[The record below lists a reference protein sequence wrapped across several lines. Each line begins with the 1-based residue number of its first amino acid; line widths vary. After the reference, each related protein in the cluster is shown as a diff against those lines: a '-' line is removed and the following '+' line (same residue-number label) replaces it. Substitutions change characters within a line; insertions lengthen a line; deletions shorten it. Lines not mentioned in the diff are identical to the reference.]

1 MKKKIIIAGGSGFIG
16 QELANYFKN
25 KYHVIV
31 LTRGN
36 YKNENGITFMN
47 WDAKSLGNW
56 ATELEGA
63 EALINLTGKSVN
75 CRYNEANKAEIYESR
90 LNSTAIL
97 GEAIKQCKQK
107 PKVWINAASGTIYRN
122 EFEKPNTETN
132 GIIGEGFSVDVCQKW
147 EQMFYSFSFKEVRQI
162 NLRIAIVLQKD
173 KSVMI
178 PFKKLAKFGLGG
190 KAGNGNQMFSWIH
203 IDDFCRAI
211 NHFINHQ
218 KSIGTYNL
226 ASPNAV
232 TNANFMQKIREKL
245 NMPIG
250 INQPKWLLEIGA
262 WLIKTE
268 TELILKSRW
277 VYPEKLINE
286 GFKFHFEKME
296 ETINT
301 LI

>member
-16 QELANYFKN
+16 RELANYFKN

>member
-1 MKKKIIIAGGSGFIG
+1 
-16 QELANYFKN
+16 
-25 KYHVIV
+25 
-31 LTRGN
+31 
-36 YKNENGITFMN
+36 
-47 WDAKSLGNW
+47 
-56 ATELEGA
+56 
-63 EALINLTGKSVN
+63 
-75 CRYNEANKAEIYESR
+75 
-90 LNSTAIL
+90 
-97 GEAIKQCKQK
+97 
-107 PKVWINAASGTIYRN
+107 
-122 EFEKPNTETN
+122 
-132 GIIGEGFSVDVCQKW
+132 
-147 EQMFYSFSFKEVRQI
+147 MFYSFSFKEVRQI

-178 PFKKLAKFGLGG
+178 PFKNLAKFGLGG

-277 VYPEKLINE
+277 VCPEKLVNE

>member
-277 VYPEKLINE
+277 VCPEKLVNE

-296 ETINT
+296 ETITT

>member
-47 WDAKSLGNW
+47 WDAKNLGNW
-56 ATELEGA
+56 ATELEDA

-75 CRYNEANKAEIYESR
+75 CRYNEANKAEIYASR

-178 PFKKLAKFGLGG
+178 PFKNLAKFGLGG

-277 VYPEKLINE
+277 VYPEKLVNE
-286 GFKFHFEKME
+286 GFNFHFEKME

>member
-277 VYPEKLINE
+277 VCPEKLVNE

>member
-16 QELANYFKN
+16 RELANYFKN

-75 CRYNEANKAEIYESR
+75 CRYNEANKVEIYASR

>member
-1 MKKKIIIAGGSGFIG
+1 MKSKIVIAGGSGFIG

-25 KYHVIV
+25 KFQVIV

-36 YKNENGITFMN
+36 NKVSDGITYIN

-56 ATELEGA
+56 ANELEGA

-75 CRYNEANKAEIYESR
+75 CRYNEANKTEIYASR

-107 PKVWINAASGTIYRN
+107 PKVWMNAASGTIYRN
-122 EFEKPNTETN
+122 EYEKPNTETD

-147 EQMFYSFSFKEVRQI
+147 EQLFYSFSFNEVRQI

-178 PFKKLAKFGLGG
+178 PFKNLAKFGLGG
-190 KAGNGNQMFSWIH
+190 KAGSGKQMFSWIH
-203 IDDFCRAI
+203 VDDFCSAI
-211 NHFINHQ
+211 NYFLNNT
-218 KSIGTYNL
+218 KCVGTYNL
-226 ASPNAV
+226 AAPNAV
-232 TNANFMQKIREKL
+232 TNAYFMQQVREKL
-245 NMPIG
+245 NVLIG
-250 INQPKWLLEIGA
+250 INQPKWVLEIGA
-262 WLIKTE
+262 WLISTE
-268 TELILKSRW
+268 TELLLKSRW
-277 VYPEKLINE
+277 VYPERLIQE
-286 GFKFHFEKME
+286 GFEFKYKRIEDA
-296 ETINT
+296 ILS

>member
-16 QELANYFKN
+16 RELANYFKN

-75 CRYNEANKAEIYESR
+75 CRYNEANKVEIYASR

-277 VYPEKLINE
+277 VYPEKLVNE

-296 ETINT
+296 ETITT